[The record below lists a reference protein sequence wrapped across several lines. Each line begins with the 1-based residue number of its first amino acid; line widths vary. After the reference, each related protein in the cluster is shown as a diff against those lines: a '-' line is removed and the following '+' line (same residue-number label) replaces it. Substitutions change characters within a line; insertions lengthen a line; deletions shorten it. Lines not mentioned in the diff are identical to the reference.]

1 MRTFLLQNKD
11 LVVGSNSYV
20 EVTGPGKV
28 YQDISIA
35 LQETYGANRFHPNWG
50 SILNSMIGSAL
61 SQSTTTV
68 ISSEVTRVLKN
79 YMLNQQNTISNY
91 NTQGLPS
98 PYNNSD
104 LVVNMTPVQ
113 ITSIQDSVGVSFD
126 VSTISQSAIPVA
138 VNVSS

>member
-11 LVVGSNSYV
+11 LVLGSNSYA
-20 EVTGPGKV
+20 EVTGPAKV

-35 LQETYGANRFHPNWG
+35 LQEAYGANRFHPNWG
-50 SILNSMIGSAL
+50 SILNSMIGSAQ

-79 YMLNQQNTISNY
+79 YMLNQQNTINSY

-104 LVVNMTPVQ
+104 LVVGMTPVQ
-113 ITSIQDSVGVSFD
+113 VTSLQDAVGVSFN
-126 VSTISQSAIPVA
+126 VSTISQSAIPVT
-138 VNVSS
+138 VNVTT